1 MPFLDVPPGTGSYL
15 DLPGQ
20 TIIIRPP
27 DDQPPAPTGQ
37 QVIINR
43 TPAASSS
50 IPPAFRVEYGSTQAG
65 QNRLHQLANGGIDV
79 SLMPAALAAGTLT
92 LLYESMADALAC
104 RAAHAELG
112 VFDLTD
118 QAVPLASLRYVVA
131 PGDGALQ
138 LAKADQADDGSVW
151 QLSISY
157 QQVP

>member
-1 MPFLDVPPGTGSYL
+1 MPYLDVPAGAGSYL

-27 DDQPPAPTGQ
+27 DDQPPAPSGQ
-37 QVIINR
+37 LVLISR
-43 TPAASSS
+43 TPAAAS

-104 RAAHAELG
+104 RAAHADLG

-131 PGDGALQ
+131 PGEGSLQ